1 MEGTKFEKATIGE
14 KVSNFLNS
22 RRVIF
27 TSVLVVAVV
36 AVVVYAVSATL
47 ITKSNEKG
55 LESIDGIT
63 YKLTKDSVNLS
74 EEELEARRTAALDS
88 LTALVKKGGV
98 VGVRANIL
106 AGEITY
112 SQKKYDD
119 AAKYWVSAAAKGKK
133 SYTAPLAYFN
143 AATCYEEL
151 GNLPEAIVY
160 YEKAASAKDFG
171 MASHA
176 EFNLARVKEANG
188 DAEGAL
194 EAYNSVVEK
203 YPNDSWAALAKS
215 RIIALSVNK

>member
-1 MEGTKFEKATIGE
+1 MEGTKFERATIGE
-14 KVSNFLNS
+14 KVSTFLNS

-55 LESIDGIT
+55 LASIDGIT

-151 GNLPEAIVY
+151 GKLPEAIEY
-160 YEKAASAKDFG
+160 YEKAALKMKLAYGENESYQLLMKN
-171 MASHA
+171 A
-176 EFNLARVKEANG
+176 EIVRQHL
-188 DAEGAL
+188 
-194 EAYNSVVEK
+194 
-203 YPNDSWAALAKS
+203 
-215 RIIALSVNK
+215 

>member
-47 ITKSNEKG
+47 VTKSNEKG
-55 LESIDGIT
+55 LETIDGIT

-112 SQKKYDD
+112 SQKKYED
-119 AAKYWVSAAAKGKK
+119 AAKYWVSDAANGKK
-133 SYTAPLAYFN
+133 SYTSPLAYFN
-143 AATCYEEL
+143 AATCYE
-151 GNLPEAIVY
+151 
-160 YEKAASAKDFG
+160 
-171 MASHA
+171 
-176 EFNLARVKEANG
+176 
-188 DAEGAL
+188 
-194 EAYNSVVEK
+194 
-203 YPNDSWAALAKS
+203 
-215 RIIALSVNK
+215 